1 KAAAPK
7 YVPPK
12 YAAIVID
19 ADTGAVLHAVDADE
33 QTYPA
38 SLTKM
43 MTLYLTFEA
52 LAKHR
57 LQLEHRLPVSE
68 HAAQMAPSKLSLKP
82 GASIRV
88 EDAVLGVV
96 TKSANDA
103 AVVLAEGLAGSE
115 EAFAQMMTQ
124 RARAL
129 GMNRTYF
136 ENASGLPNTN
146 QVTTARDMA
155 LLGRAL

>member
-1 KAAAPK
+1 
-7 YVPPK
+7 PPK
-12 YAAIVID
+12 YASIVID
-19 ADTGAVLHAVDADE
+19 ADSGAVLHAVDADE

-52 LAKHR
+52 LSKHR
-57 LQLEHRLPVSE
+57 LQLEHRLTVSE
-68 HAAQMAPSKLSLKP
+68 FAASMAPSKLNLKP
-82 GASIRV
+82 GSTIRV
-88 EDAVLGVV
+88 EDAVLGAV

-103 AVVLAEGLAGSE
+103 AVVIAEGLAGSE
-115 EAFAQMMTQ
+115 AAFAQQMTQ
-124 RARAL
+124 KARAL
-129 GMNRTYF
+129 GMSRTYF

-155 LLGRAL
+155 LLGRALIYDFP